1 MTSSR
6 FSALLQREWMQHKI
20 GWLVT
25 LLAPPV
31 LFLLIL
37 PFGHVDGVPEH
48 MPVIVAMMG
57 VIACMMGV
65 LTICLISA
73 TFQLPSLARRD
84 VQDRS
89 IEFWLSLPASHSESI
104 GATLLAHIVLMPLV
118 AAVAGFGWGYIVASA
133 LALKVG
139 GVSTWM
145 GIPWGS
151 VVSLSLPLLLR
162 VVYGFV
168 LALLWLAPLV
178 MIVMNA
184 SAWLK
189 RWGIPALA
197 VGCLLVL
204 VILPKAYGI
213 DTFNELL
220 NHQWVG
226 AMQAVITN
234 PQALGIGKEQ
244 LQHVEEL
251 STAAWALPD
260 ALAATKALASANL
273 IGGLV
278 LAGAGFALLV
288 FRRSRAH

>member
-1 MTSSR
+1 MKTSR

-20 GWLVT
+20 GWIVT

-31 LFLLIL
+31 IFLLIL

-48 MPVIVAMMG
+48 MPAIVAMMG
-57 VIACMMGV
+57 IVGSMMAV

-73 TFQLPSLARRD
+73 TFQLPGLARRD

-104 GATLLAHIVLMPLV
+104 GATLLAHIVLVPV
-118 AAVAGFGWGYIVASA
+118 AAAVAGYAWGYLIASA
-133 LALKVG
+133 IALKVG
-139 GVSTWM
+139 GMASWM

-151 VVSLSLPLLLR
+151 VISLSVPLLLR

-197 VGCLLVL
+197 VACVL
-204 VILPKAYGI
+204 AFVILPKAYGI
-213 DTFNELL
+213 HTFNELL
-220 NHQWVG
+220 NQQWIG
-226 AMQAVITN
+226 AMQALITN

-260 ALAATKALASANL
+260 ALAATKALASPNL

>member
-1 MTSSR
+1 MKTSR

-20 GWLVT
+20 GWIVT
-25 LLAPPV
+25 LLAPPL

-37 PFGHVDGVPEH
+37 PFGQVEGVPQH
-48 MPVIVAMMG
+48 MPVVMAMMG
-57 VIACMMGV
+57 VVASMMGV
-65 LTICLISA
+65 LVICLISA

-104 GATLLAHIVLMPLV
+104 GATLLAHVVLMPLV
-118 AAVAGFGWGYIVASA
+118 AAVAGFGWGYLIASA

-139 GVSTWM
+139 GVATWM
-145 GIPWGS
+145 SIPWGS
-151 VVSLSLPLLLR
+151 VISLSVPLLLR
-162 VVYGFV
+162 VVFGLV

-197 VGCLLVL
+197 VACVLVF

-220 NHQWVG
+220 NHQWIG
-226 AMQAVITN
+226 AMQAVIN
-234 PQALGIGKEQ
+234 DPHGLGISKEQ
-244 LQHVEEL
+244 LQNVEGL
-251 STAAWALPD
+251 STGSWALPD
-260 ALAATKALASANL
+260 AWAATQALASPNL